1 MPDDKDEKLPEGVTR
16 YADGQYGVDYRDA
29 TGRRIRKKIGPRKTE
44 AKHYYEA
51 MVQLR
56 RVGDVLPRKQKAT
69 EKARLA
75 EHLTAYADGA
85 KNPTDRLYSAKWVG
99 MIGKLL
105 PEQLSVEMLRKWV
118 RKMRQEGRAESTIH
132 RWLSPLRTVYGRL
145 VERRELPPQSNP
157 FLFPRELGLEKIQN
171 DRVFQLLPEQEKRL
185 WEGFGARWWP
195 YVVFSILTG
204 IRFGNLARA
213 RWEDVQ
219 WEARCLRLPKTKNG
233 HSHVIHLNDQ
243 AIDVLREME
252 ARRDAYELARRTK
265 KNWKT
270 RPDCPW
276 IFPSARGRQ
285 MSRHNWRRVWKQVA
299 TRAGVPGYTHHGLR
313 HTMASKL
320 AQGGKSLPEIMQAL
334 GVLSPRMV
342 RRYAHWTEQHMR
354 GVMSS
359 VKVTVTA
366 WQIAGAGQADDQA
379 AGETE
384 RTFL

>member
-1 MPDDKDEKLPEGVTR
+1 MPDKEKLPEGVTR

-29 TGRRIRKKIGPRKTE
+29 TGRRIRKKIGPRKSE
-44 AKHYYEA
+44 AKHYYDA

-56 RVGDVLPRKQKAT
+56 RVGDVLPRKQRAAD
-69 EKARLA
+69 KARLA
-75 EHLTAYADGA
+75 EHLTAYADGSR
-85 KNPTDRLYSAKWVG
+85 NPTDRLYAGKWAE
-99 MIGKLL
+99 MIGKLA
-105 PEQLSVEMLRKWV
+105 PEQLTVEMLRKWV

-185 WEGFGARWWP
+185 WEGFGPRWWP

-213 RWEDVQ
+213 RWEDIQ

-233 HSHVIHLNDQ
+233 HSHVIHLSDQ
-243 AIDVLREME
+243 ALDVLREMRE
-252 ARRDAYELARRTK
+252 RRQG
-265 KNWKT
+265 
-270 RPDCPW
+270 DCPW
-276 IFPSARGRQ
+276 VFPSPRGRQ
-285 MSRHNWRRVWKQVA
+285 LTRHNWRRTWSRVA
-299 TRAGVPGYTHHGLR
+299 EQAGVSGYTHHGLR

-320 AQGGKSLPEIMQAL
+320 AQAGRSLPEIMQAL

-354 GVMSS
+354 SVMSQ
-359 VKVTVTA
+359 VRVEVTD
-366 WQIAGAGQADDQA
+366 WQMAR
-379 AGETE
+379 ETE
-384 RTFL
+384 RTFCGHPAEVVAEENPIAKDS